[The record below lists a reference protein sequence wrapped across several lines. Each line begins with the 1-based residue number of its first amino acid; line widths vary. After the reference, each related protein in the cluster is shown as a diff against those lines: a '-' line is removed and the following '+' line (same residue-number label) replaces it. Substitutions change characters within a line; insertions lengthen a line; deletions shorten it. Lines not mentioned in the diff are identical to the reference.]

1 MEIVYYGNII
11 EGIFWIGVSL
21 IFFLSACKRREQHR
35 LFCIYGGVVFV
46 VFACSD
52 FYEAQTGAW
61 WEPWW
66 LILWNAGC
74 CLGIGGIIF
83 WYVKING
90 SWAATMAKLRQPVFR
105 RKPPKE
111 KEEIE
116 QDQSC
121 SE

>member
-21 IFFLSACKRREQHR
+21 IFFLSACKRRERHR
-35 LFCIYGGVVFV
+35 LFCIYGGMVFV

-74 CLGIGGIIF
+74 CLGIGGIIV

-90 SWAATMAKLRQPVFR
+90 SWAATMTKLRQPVFR
-105 RKPPKE
+105 RKSSKQE
-111 KEEIE
+111 EEIE
-116 QDQSC
+116 QDNP
-121 SE
+121 